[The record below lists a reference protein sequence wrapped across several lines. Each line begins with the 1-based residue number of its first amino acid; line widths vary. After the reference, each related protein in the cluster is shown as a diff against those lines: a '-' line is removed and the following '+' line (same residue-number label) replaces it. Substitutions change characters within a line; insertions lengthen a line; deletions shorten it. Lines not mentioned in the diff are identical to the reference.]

1 MKKLLILAAPYKYYK
16 GGSEYQYQL
25 IEKELNNYFDIKYL
39 FRYSKPLNNEKY
51 ITYNYNFR
59 KKYNRYNYSDTV
71 KIYNLIKT
79 FSPDIIYKRGLNYIT
94 AIGVYY
100 AKKFNKKIIIHI
112 ASKRDLERFKI
123 RSSKY
128 IINEFIDKK
137 LIYYSIKNATK
148 IICQTNQQA
157 KNLKKNF
164 NINCDRVLPNFHPY
178 PEEKIE
184 KKHPI
189 KVVWVANF
197 KTIKQPAVFINLA
210 NEFINR
216 NNVKFIMIGKSAYN
230 EWQNKLE
237 KKINR
242 LNNLDYKGELDNYE
256 VNNILASSHI
266 FINTSK
272 YEGFPNTFIQSM
284 LRQMPIL
291 SLNINPDNILHDN
304 GIGFCT
310 GSFENLVNKLNYLL
324 ENEDIMN
331 AMGKKAYNFAIAKYS
346 LKNIE
351 TLHKLF
357 IE

>member
-157 KNLKKNF
+157 KNLKKN
-164 NINCDRVLPNFHPY
+164 L
-178 PEEKIE
+178 KI
-184 KKHPI
+184 
-189 KVVWVANF
+189 A
-197 KTIKQPAVFINLA
+197 
-210 NEFINR
+210 
-216 NNVKFIMIGKSAYN
+216 
-230 EWQNKLE
+230 
-237 KKINR
+237 
-242 LNNLDYKGELDNYE
+242 
-256 VNNILASSHI
+256 
-266 FINTSK
+266 
-272 YEGFPNTFIQSM
+272 
-284 LRQMPIL
+284 
-291 SLNINPDNILHDN
+291 
-304 GIGFCT
+304 
-310 GSFENLVNKLNYLL
+310 
-324 ENEDIMN
+324 
-331 AMGKKAYNFAIAKYS
+331 
-346 LKNIE
+346 
-351 TLHKLF
+351 
-357 IE
+357 